1 MINLKYLYWKF
12 QFNLDFRICQNIWNR
27 WYVDGWADKLR
38 PRAERLIW
46 KNYFEMTRLAAA
58 YIITTQ
64 SNAVLTSL
72 FSDKPHQIQINF
84 KSSTIT
90 LSRNFSNWIFWKR
103 HPPRMPH
110 RFGRNNLW
118 WKRKWSISCHRLRDD
133 PTWNQI
139 NQVTTSVLK
148 KQRWTIWKED

>member
-90 LSRNFSNWIFWKR
+90 LSRNFSNWI
-103 HPPRMPH
+103 
-110 RFGRNNLW
+110 
-118 WKRKWSISCHRLRDD
+118 
-133 PTWNQI
+133 
-139 NQVTTSVLK
+139 VLK
-148 KQRWTIWKED
+148 KTPAPHATPVRPQQFVMKAKMIYIDGERSKRSEMNL